1 MERHLCGDGEA
12 VAVGVGSLLEG
23 VPHARIQH
31 LLPGFEPPQ
40 KEMEIKTF
48 LNDEGGFYS
57 GILFMMIIYF
67 FTIHLPFMQRIYFRK
82 NRCTK

>member
-1 MERHLCGDGEA
+1 MLWPYKICDFVGDESFVVERHLCGDGEA
-12 VAVGVGSLLEG
+12 VAVGVGSPLEG

-57 GILFMMIIYF
+57 GILFMMII
-67 FTIHLPFMQRIYFRK
+67 
-82 NRCTK
+82 